1 MTDQSKKNM
10 RDFTIK
16 MVLSFSLAISIFINI
31 LSYQANSVLKEEKK
45 HLEAV
50 NTIITYEATKVYKS
64 YKELLELLKKIEE
77 ESRRGF
83 EA

>member
-31 LSYQANSVLKEEKK
+31 LSHQANSVLKEEKK

-50 NTIITYEATKVYKS
+50 NTIITYEATKLYKS
-64 YKELLELLKKIEE
+64 YEKLLEVLKKIEE

>member
-31 LSYQANSVLKEEKK
+31 LSHQANSLLKEEKK

-50 NTIITYEATKVYKS
+50 NTIITYEATKLYKS
-64 YKELLELLKKIEE
+64 YEKLLEVLKKIEE
-77 ESRRGF
+77 ESRSCL

>member
-45 HLEAV
+45 NLEAV
-50 NTIITYEATKVYKS
+50 NAIVTYEATKLYKS

>member
-1 MTDQSKKNM
+1 MTDQSKKKM

-31 LSYQANSVLKEEKK
+31 LSHQANSLLKEEKK

-50 NTIITYEATKVYKS
+50 NTIITYEATKLYKS
-64 YKELLELLKKIEE
+64 YEKLLEVLKKIEE
-77 ESRRGF
+77 ESRRGL

>member
-31 LSYQANSVLKEEKK
+31 LSYQANSLLKEEKK

-50 NTIITYEATKVYKS
+50 NTIITYEATKLYKS
-64 YKELLELLKKIEE
+64 YEKLLEVLKKIEE
-77 ESRRGF
+77 ESRRGL

>member
-31 LSYQANSVLKEEKK
+31 LSHQANYFFKEEKK

-50 NTIITYEATKVYKS
+50 NTIITYEATKLYKS
-64 YKELLELLKKIEE
+64 YEKLLEVLKKIEE
-77 ESRRGF
+77 ESRRGL

>member
-31 LSYQANSVLKEEKK
+31 LSHQANSLLKEEKK

-50 NTIITYEATKVYKS
+50 NTIITYEATKLYKS
-64 YKELLELLKKIEE
+64 YEKLLELKKIEE
-77 ESRRGF
+77 ESRRGL

>member
-1 MTDQSKKNM
+1 MKDQSKKNM

-31 LSYQANSVLKEEKK
+31 LNHQANSLLKEEKK

-50 NTIITYEATKVYKS
+50 NTIITYEATKLYKS
-64 YKELLELLKKIEE
+64 YEKLLEVLKKIEE
-77 ESRRGF
+77 ENRRGF

>member
-31 LSYQANSVLKEEKK
+31 LSHQANSLLKEEKK

-50 NTIITYEATKVYKS
+50 NTIITYEATKLYKS
-64 YKELLELLKKIEE
+64 YEKLLEVLKKIEE
-77 ESRRGF
+77 ESRRGL

>member
-50 NTIITYEATKVYKS
+50 NAIITYEATKVYKS

>member
-1 MTDQSKKNM
+1 M

-31 LSYQANSVLKEEKK
+31 LSHQANSLLKEEKK

-50 NTIITYEATKVYKS
+50 NTIITYEATKLYKS
-64 YKELLELLKKIEE
+64 YEKLLEVLKKIEE
-77 ESRRGF
+77 ESRRGL